1 MILPV
6 KENENMH
13 IKTPILVTGSHRSGT
28 TWVAKMISA
37 SPSVRYV
44 PEQFNLNR
52 SQCLCGHQFNQWFQ
66 YISSANE
73 ENETPCYNHLKHALG
88 LSYNFIPEVENINN
102 YSNAINFLGKVSNFI
117 QKRLLNIRPLLK
129 DPVAFFSA
137 EWLANKFDMDV
148 IVLIRHPA
156 AFASSLKRLNWT
168 FNFSHFVE
176 QPLLMRDLLEP
187 FANEIKDYSLKDY
200 DIIDQSILLWNIFNY
215 VILQYKKRYNQ
226 WIFLRHEDISEN
238 PLEWY
243 KYLYNRLELKF
254 TPEIIQTIKEYS
266 YSPLNLPE
274 FKNQEIHRLKR
285 NSPSNIYTWKN
296 NLNSNEI
303 TRIRKGVG
311 KLSHYFYSDT
321 DW

>member
-1 MILPV
+1 
-6 KENENMH
+6 MH
-13 IKTPILVTGSHRSGT
+13 RKTPILVTGSHRSGT

-66 YISSANE
+66 YISSENE
-73 ENETPCYNHLKHALG
+73 ENETQCYNHLKHALG
-88 LSYNFIPEVENINN
+88 LSYNFIPEFRLVKN
-102 YSNAINFLGKVSNFI
+102 YSDAFKLLTKASKFI
-117 QKRLLNIRPLLK
+117 LKRLLNIRPLLK

-137 EWLANKFDMDV
+137 EWLANEFDMDV

-187 FANEIKDYSLKDY
+187 FANEIKEYSLKDY
-200 DIIDQSILLWNIFNY
+200 DIIDQAILVWNIFHY
-215 VILQYKKRYNQ
+215 VILQYKKRHDR
-226 WIFLRHEDISEN
+226 WIFLRHEDISQN

-243 KYLYNRLELKF
+243 KYLYNRLELNF
-254 TPEIIQTIKEYS
+254 TSEISQTIKEYS
-266 YSPLNLPE
+266 YSNLNLPE
-274 FKNQEIHRLKR
+274 FKNQEIHCLKR
-285 NSPSNIYTWKN
+285 NSPSNIYRWKN

-303 TRIRKGVG
+303 TRIRKGVE
-311 KLSHYFYSDT
+311 KISTYFYSDT